1 MLTQHSGFAAYL
13 GWRGLYLDA
22 PPFTIETCPP
32 SGRRRLDPW
41 GRREWGAS
49 IAALTFAS
57 LAQLLRHG
65 RYAGGQECYAGFSL

>member
-49 IAALTFAS
+49 IAALTFARS
-57 LAQLLRHG
+57 LNF
-65 RYAGGQECYAGFSL
+65 YDTGGTLVARNVTPGSR